1 MLSHRTLPHHQRPL
15 RVGEG
20 KHSSRKNNTKAAQP
34 HHNFTTETEPKQ
46 LCISLRA
53 ELAERTF
60 GVKFIKASWK
70 WKIFFSRSIF
80 KLKSAPLDAFP
91 LSIDFVICVH
101 NWATDRMESSWGGFS
116 IFAPS
121 ARATNENFPRLLVLL
136 LSSHCQ
142 WKLISINSLHNNI
155 FTRGQLSSNWT
166 NFRFYFAREFM
177 RTTTAGLFCVK
188 HRRETWR
195 IAMRSAKF
203 PPNNCCSRW
212 GMRVGMFTDDGE
224 AKARKRRGKFSYEK
238 EAK

>member
-1 MLSHRTLPHHQRPL
+1 MAPEQLTSSKLTILFGHGSADRSMLVFADRGRSSSSESEQTLKGMSLLSRNGCYRTGRFLPHHQRPL

-60 GVKFIKASWK
+60 GIKFIKASWK

-101 NWATDRMESSWGGFS
+101 N
-116 IFAPS
+116 
-121 ARATNENFPRLLVLL
+121 
-136 LSSHCQ
+136 
-142 WKLISINSLHNNI
+142 
-155 FTRGQLSSNWT
+155 
-166 NFRFYFAREFM
+166 
-177 RTTTAGLFCVK
+177 
-188 HRRETWR
+188 
-195 IAMRSAKF
+195 
-203 PPNNCCSRW
+203 
-212 GMRVGMFTDDGE
+212 
-224 AKARKRRGKFSYEK
+224 
-238 EAK
+238 